1 MTGVEGWNLLA
12 ASRTTPK
19 NTLHRFYALFMD
31 ETDKK
36 LITLIQA
43 DFPIVDRP
51 YAAIGEKLGIG
62 EDEVIDRI
70 RTIMESG
77 EIRRLGA
84 SFDSRRLNYRSTL
97 CAVHV
102 PPEKLDAAVAAI
114 NGYHN
119 VTHNYERNHYY
130 NVWFTLI
137 APSLERIDQILREI
151 EQRAGIGP
159 VLNLPATRLFKI
171 QVDLPVIAG

>member
-1 MTGVEGWNLLA
+1 
-12 ASRTTPK
+12 
-19 NTLHRFYALFMD
+19 MD

-43 DFPIVDRP
+43 DFPIVERP
-51 YAAIGEKLGIG
+51 YAVIGERLGIG
-62 EDEVIDRI
+62 EDEVISRI
-70 RTIMESG
+70 EAIMASG

-84 SFDSRRLNYRSTL
+84 SFDSRRLEYSSTL

-102 PPEKLDAAVAAI
+102 PPEKVDVAVAAI
-114 NGYHN
+114 NAYHN

-137 APSLERIDQILREI
+137 APDHDRIEEILREI
-151 EQRAGIGP
+151 ETSAGVGP
-159 VLNLPATRLFKI
+159 ILDLPATRLFKI
-171 QVDLPVIAG
+171 QVDLPVIDG